1 MGRSWYH
8 WAHEPCW
15 AVRKPG
21 IANLYIGA
29 RDQSTI
35 WRAPSPKMI
44 MSGSTEDKVDHPAQK
59 PVVLSETPIRN
70 HLAPGGLVYEPFAG
84 SGTTLI
90 AAERPRPFHPNFW
103 GQLALRNCLRQA
115 YNNGNVR
122 GGNCEFMQAGLNAF
136 HEPTMI
142 LAQP

>member
-44 MSGSTEDKVDHPAQK
+44 MSGSTEDKFDHPAQK
-59 PVVLSETPIRN
+59 PVVLSETPITN
-70 HLAPGGLVYEPFAG
+70 HLAPGGLVYDPFAG

-90 AAERPRPFHPNFW
+90 AAERLGRRCHAMEIDPKYVEVAIERWQRFS
-103 GQLALRNCLRQA
+103 GRTAEQL
-115 YNNGNVR
+115 V
-122 GGNCEFMQAGLNAF
+122 
-136 HEPTMI
+136 
-142 LAQP
+142 